1 MVAHVRV
8 FKMVPIKTWEL
19 AAASMPRAEQTR
31 GLVINIINLFRPA
44 SLDVVTNELWIEINR
59 RMPKLSIFNA

>member
-19 AAASMPRAEQTR
+19 TAACPRPEQTR